1 MAGFTPSRLV
11 LARKRRG
18 WTKKVLAE
26 KSGLSNKILW
36 AYEVGAKEPSPATLE
51 HLAEV
56 LGFPVGFFS
65 LPDADELPVLGASF
79 RALTRTTATKRDQAL
94 SAGQLALQL
103 SDWVQ
108 ERFVLPEPTIP
119 RYQGIDPETAAEA
132 VRSEW
137 GLGEAPIRNMIHLL
151 EAHGV
156 RVFSLFEENRDIDA
170 FSVWRA
176 GVPYVFL
183 NTMKSAEHSRMDAA
197 HELGHLVMYTSHE
210 APRGRD
216 EEQQAQLF
224 GAAFLMPRGSVI
236 GLAPR
241 TARISDLI
249 AAKRQ
254 WNVAVAN
261 LVYRMHQLQ
270 LITDWQYRSLFVE
283 IGSQG
288 YRTNE
293 PNPVT
298 HEASQVLAKVFQS
311 LRDEGVR
318 RADVAR
324 QLEIPVDE
332 LNKMIFGLV
341 LTDLPGGGV
350 RTGPSKAPA
359 TLLRVVN

>member
-11 LARKRRG
+11 LARRRRG

-36 AYEVGAKEPSPATLE
+36 AYEAGAKEPTPATLE

-56 LGFPVGFFS
+56 LDFPAGFFS
-65 LPDADELPVLGASF
+65 LPDADELPLVGASF
-79 RALTRTTATKRDQAL
+79 RALSRTTATKRDQAL

-103 SDWVQ
+103 SDWIQ
-108 ERFVLPEPTIP
+108 KQFVLPEPTIP
-119 RYQGIDPETAAEA
+119 RYQGIDPETAAQA

-137 GLGEAPIRNMIHLL
+137 GLGETPIRNMIHLL

-197 HELGHLVMYTSHE
+197 HELGHLVMHIYHE

-216 EEQQAQLF
+216 EEHQAQLF
-224 GAAFLMPRGSVI
+224 GAAFLMPRASVI
-236 GLAPR
+236 GSAPR
-241 TARISDLI
+241 SARISDLI
-249 AAKRQ
+249 VAKRQ
-254 WNVAVAN
+254 WNVALAN

-270 LITDWQYRSLFVE
+270 LLTDWQYRSLFVE
-283 IGSQG
+283 MGSLG

-293 PNPVT
+293 PNPVAP
-298 HEASQVLAKVFQS
+298 EASQVLAKVFQN
-311 LRDEGVR
+311 LREEGVR
-318 RADVAR
+318 RADVAAR
-324 QLEIPVDE
+324 LEIPVEE

-350 RTGPSKAPA
+350 KNGDPKPSA
-359 TLLRVVN
+359 TKLRVVN